1 MNIGILGGTFDPVHN
16 GHLEIVR
23 EVKESFVLDRVLF
36 VPAGQSPFKVDYD
49 VTPAEQRLEMLRL
62 ALRNY
67 PEYVISTIEV
77 ERPGISYTVDTLAE
91 LRRQYDADDEL
102 YFILGWDSLEKF
114 GDWREPARIIE
125 LTTLVAVPRP
135 GCPRPD
141 PGELE
146 KSVPG
151 ISSRVVFLEKPE
163 IDISSTAI
171 REMVAQEQSI
181 DHMVPQPAAEYIKKQ
196 TLYRK

>member
-135 GCPRPD
+135 GWTRPD

-151 ISSRVVFLEKPE
+151 ISSRVIFLEKPE